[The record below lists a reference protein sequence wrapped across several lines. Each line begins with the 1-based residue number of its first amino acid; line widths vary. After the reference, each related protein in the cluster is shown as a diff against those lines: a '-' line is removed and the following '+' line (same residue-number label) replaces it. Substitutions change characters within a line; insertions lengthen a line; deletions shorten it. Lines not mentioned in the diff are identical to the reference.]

1 MISNTPPP
9 PYYVVI
15 FSSIR
20 ISEDNEGYPEMNVLM
35 NALALQQ
42 KGFLGM
48 ENAHSDIGITVS
60 YWSDLESIK
69 KWKADLDHQKAQ
81 SEGQKTWYS
90 QYKVRIAKVERDYEF
105 LKK

>member
-9 PYYVVI
+9 PYYAVI
-15 FSSIR
+15 FSTVR
-20 ISEDNEGYPEMNVLM
+20 TTNTDGYAEINALM

-42 KGFLGM
+42 KGFLCM

-60 YWSDLESIK
+60 YWSNLESIK

-105 LKK
+105 SKK

>member
-9 PYYVVI
+9 PYYAVI
-15 FSSIR
+15 FSTVR
-20 ISEDNEGYPEMNVLM
+20 TTNTDGYAEINALMNV
-35 NALALQQ
+35 LALQQ

-48 ENAHSDIGITVS
+48 ENANSNIGITVS

-105 LKK
+105 SKK

>member
-1 MISNTPPP
+1 MISNTPHP
-9 PYYVVI
+9 PYYAVI
-15 FSSIR
+15 FSSVR
-20 ISEDNEGYPEMNVLM
+20 TTNTDGYAEINALM
-35 NALALQQ
+35 NTLALQQ

-81 SEGQKTWYS
+81 IKGQKIWYQ
-90 QYKVRIAKVERDYEF
+90 QYKINIAKVERDYEF
-105 LKK
+105 FKK